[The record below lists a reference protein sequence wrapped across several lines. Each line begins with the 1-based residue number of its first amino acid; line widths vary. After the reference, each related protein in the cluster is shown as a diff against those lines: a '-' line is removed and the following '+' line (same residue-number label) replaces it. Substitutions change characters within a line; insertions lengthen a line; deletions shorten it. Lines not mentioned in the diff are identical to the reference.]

1 MGEFHSPVC
10 RVFKMSHVCRVT
22 AELYLMIC
30 SAPEEV
36 QTCGGPQVAPRGS
49 SSYRKEPQFSTQPRN
64 LYTIR
69 SPGRAAPTLWCIR
82 LSIQLLARWREGRR
96 EGGGTR
102 GNARIGFEN
111 GSADVEM
118 WEYSCHDEGD
128 SEWTQIGPSEE
139 EVLVG
144 SLQVCSPWCM
154 ISLKSSAPIHFS
166 TQCQCNGY
174 NRFLPVLV
182 LWLSLCEGLDPCGFF
197 QGWSRCSWVIKRSLW
212 LIFGTEIHTKLK

>member
-1 MGEFHSPVC
+1 MWPPVAAAATGKSRRLAHSLAICTQLDLRGEP
-10 RVFKMSHVCRVT
+10 
-22 AELYLMIC
+22 LQL
-30 SAPEEV
+30 
-36 QTCGGPQVAPRGS
+36 CGASGSRSSCWHDGGRG
-49 SSYRKEPQFSTQPRN
+49 
-64 LYTIR
+64 
-69 SPGRAAPTLWCIR
+69 
-82 LSIQLLARWREGRR
+82 
-96 EGGGTR
+96 GGGTR

-212 LIFGTEIHTKLK
+212 LVFGTEIHTKWK